1 MIAAWVI
8 ALTCATV
15 YGLLARCAP
24 ATATDLAFAFA
35 VVITCAWAFL
45 AHRDRRPR

>member
-8 ALTCATV
+8 ALTCAAV
-15 YGLLARCAP
+15 YGVLAGCAP
-24 ATATDLAFAFA
+24 GTAADVGVLFA
-35 VVITCAWAFL
+35 VVITAAWGFL